1 MKYIMTEPQIRLF
14 LRRRFNPEELQK
26 LLEDVKEL
34 IDEQG
39 LMEIN
44 AVYDGVR
51 EFIKRRNFSDID
63 EFGPEDSYWRTYL
76 VYEKPL
82 VAFVK
87 SQLGLK

>member
-39 LMEIN
+39 LMEIT

-51 EFIKRRNFSDID
+51 EFIKDKKFEDID
-63 EFGPEDSYWRTYL
+63 EFGPEDSYWRSYL

>member
-39 LMEIN
+39 LMEIT

-63 EFGPEDSYWRTYL
+63 EFGPEDSYWRSYL